1 MGVELPDLRQVRAF
15 AAVAETESFTKAA
28 KKLFL
33 TQSAVSHSIRGLEAH
48 LGTKLVERQGKR
60 ISLTQDGVVFLRRC
74 RRALQEL
81 ETATRELDALNR
93 WGQGRIRIGAT
104 HTLCHYLLPAVLR
117 EFRDCFPRCEIH
129 IESGDTATLMN
140 LLDEAR
146 IDLALG
152 IGSRVPAWCEM
163 KPIFEDRLVF
173 IVSPRHRWAEMKDIP
188 LDEVGDES
196 FLVYA
201 RQSETYR
208 LIREHFEQVGVRLRA
223 TLSLGDMEAI
233 KEMAKLGIG
242 VGIVAPWVARRE
254 LESGQLVALP
264 IRDAPLQRKWGV
276 FHHASKT
283 LAPVEEKLVGICER
297 TARGFA
303 TAREPGEAVAEK

>member
-1 MGVELPDLRQVRAF
+1 MGLELPDLRQVRAF
-15 AAVAETESFTKAA
+15 VAVAETESFTKAA

-33 TQSAVSHSIRGLEAH
+33 TQSAVSHSIRGLEDH
-48 LGTKLVERQGKR
+48 VGTKLVERLGKR

-81 ETATRELDALNR
+81 ETATRELDALKR

-104 HTLCHYLLPAVLR
+104 HTLCHYLLPTVLR

-129 IESGDTATLMN
+129 IESGDTAKLMT
-140 LLDEAR
+140 LLDEAQ

-152 IGSRVPAWCEM
+152 IGGRVPTWCEM

-173 IVSPRHRWAEMKDIP
+173 IVSPLHRWAAMDEIP
-188 LDEVGDES
+188 LDEVGEES

-201 RQSETYR
+201 RRSETYR
-208 LIREHFEQVGVRLRA
+208 LIREHFERVGVRLRA
-223 TLSLGDMEAI
+223 TLSLGYMEAI
-233 KEMAKLGIG
+233 KEMAKVGIG
-242 VGIVAPWVARRE
+242 VGIVAPWVAQRE

-264 IRDAPLQRKWGV
+264 IRAAPLQRKWGI
-276 FHHASKT
+276 FHHASKN
-283 LAPVEEKLVGICER
+283 LSLVEETFVGICEL
-297 TARGFA
+297 TARGF
-303 TAREPGEAVAEK
+303 EPGCTAGELAKV